1 VYRLATNP
9 RRVWLRYLVEPWVV
23 FMFLVARALK
33 RRRGLGFEAGL
44 ET

>member
-1 VYRLATNP
+1 
-9 RRVWLRYLVEPWVV
+9 V